1 MNSEMNLFNPVDL
14 DMSRSTFECHPT
26 ITGTCLAGRLIP
38 VWHNEIMPGDSVRMD
53 MNALIKMSTPVY
65 PTMDN
70 LYCDVYFFFVPN
82 DLVLGRRYGTPDVN
96 DSNMS
101 WEAFIGAQD
110 NLINMPLPASGVSLA
125 PVFIEDYN
133 SLYSLDRYGFGL
145 DSYLFPTLF
154 EDSYY
159 YVSPLP
165 VLSYMAIW
173 NENFRDPNVM
183 QPVVWSYD
191 EVAECLK
198 FFGGDYVCDIDLGSS
213 TYLINRCIDED
224 GENALNNICV
234 FPTCRF
240 HGYFG
245 SALPWPQRNAE
256 GVELP
261 LGDSAI
267 VKIGEDYDGSLRLT
281 GSSSSVSGVNFA
293 TSYANSSSSFSDV
306 HLGLSSSGRL
316 RNGDEVAGDT
326 DVFFQSQGSSN
337 PVPKNLYAD
346 LSEATAAN
354 VNLLRAAIQQQRW
367 YEKLARSGN
376 RYDELTYGLFGVRM
390 HDSVDK
396 RPLYLGGKRIKLN
409 IEMVASTNGG
419 DSSSSGEGSGSLGA
433 LGAFSHTNDSDHY
446 FYHSFDKWGTLMCL
460 MTIRHH
466 DTFGN
471 AALKRWFRFKSR
483 DQYYFP
489 TFAHLGEQAV
499 EKSELLCTASGTLG
513 YQQAWEEYRQDFDL
527 VGQLLRPG
535 ESLSFMTYGGLFPY
549 TSSTLNLA
557 TWLNASYQVQ
567 SIDNTLAVK
576 STASGFQFVYQFNFD
591 YKMRSCMPEYSIPG
605 MMDHF

>member
-14 DMSRSTFECHPT
+14 DMSRSTFEYHPT
-26 ITGTCLAGRLIP
+26 ISGTCLAGRLIP
-38 VWHNEIMPGDSVRMD
+38 VWHTEILPGDSVTMD
-53 MNALIKMSTPVY
+53 LHSLIKMSTPVY
-65 PTMDN
+65 PTMDK
-70 LYCDVYFFFVPN
+70 LFCDIYFFYVPN

-125 PVFIEDYN
+125 PVRIGSFGA
-133 SLYSLDRYGFGL
+133 LYYESDFGFGL
-145 DSYLFPTLF
+145 DTYLFPTLAVGN
-154 EDSYY
+154 SYLL
-159 YVSPLP
+159 SPLP

-191 EVAECLK
+191 EGNDCLK
-198 FFGGDYVCDIDLGSS
+198 FFGGDYVCDIGIDSGYSV
-213 TYLINRCIDED
+213 NRCIAASGIDD
-224 GENALNNICV
+224 LGYIRV

-245 SALPWPQRNAE
+245 SSLPWPQRNAE

-267 VKIGEDYDGSLRLT
+267 VKIGENYSGSLRLA
-281 GSSSSVSGVNFA
+281 GSSSNVSGVNFA
-293 TSYANSSSSFSDV
+293 ATYGNASSTFSEV
-306 HLGLSSSGRL
+306 HLGLSSNGRL
-316 RNGDEVAGDT
+316 RNGGEVAGDN
-326 DVFFQSQGSSN
+326 VVSFESEGAAN

-376 RYDELTYGLFGVRM
+376 RFDELTYGLFGVRM

-396 RPLYLGGKRIKLN
+396 RPLYLGGKRIELN
-409 IEMVASTNGG
+409 IDMVASTNGG
-419 DSSSSGEGSGSLGA
+419 DSSSTAEGSGSLGA
-433 LGAFSHTNDSDHY
+433 LGAFSHTNDHDHF
-446 FYHSFDKWGTLMCL
+446 FYHSFDKWGTLMCV

-466 DTFGN
+466 DT
-471 AALKRWFRFKSR
+471 
-483 DQYYFP
+483 
-489 TFAHLGEQAV
+489 
-499 EKSELLCTASGTLG
+499 
-513 YQQAWEEYRQDFDL
+513 
-527 VGQLLRPG
+527 
-535 ESLSFMTYGGLFPY
+535 
-549 TSSTLNLA
+549 
-557 TWLNASYQVQ
+557 
-567 SIDNTLAVK
+567 
-576 STASGFQFVYQFNFD
+576 
-591 YKMRSCMPEYSIPG
+591 
-605 MMDHF
+605 

>member
-1 MNSEMNLFNPVDL
+1 MNSETNLFNPVDL
-14 DMSRSTFECHPT
+14 DVSRSTFEYHPT
-26 ITGTCLAGRLIP
+26 ISGTCLAGRLIP
-38 VWHNEIMPGDSVRMD
+38 VWHTEILPGDSVKMD
-53 MNALIKMSTPVY
+53 LNSLIKMSTPVY

-70 LYCDVYFFFVPN
+70 LYCDIYFFFVAN

-110 NLINMPLPASGVSLA
+110 NLINMPLPAAGVSLV
-125 PVFIEDYN
+125 PVWIESFN
-133 SLYSLDRYGFGL
+133 SQFKSDLGFGL
-145 DSYLFPTLF
+145 DSYIFPTLR
-154 EDSYY
+154 DSAEYR
-159 YVSPLP
+159 VSPLP

-173 NENFRDPNVM
+173 NENFRDPNIM

-191 EVAECLK
+191 ETDGCLK
-198 FFGGDYVCDIDLGSS
+198 FFGGDYVCDINLSS
-213 TYLINRCIDED
+213 GDYSVARCIAQA
-224 GENALNNICV
+224 GVSSFNNICV

-245 SALPWPQRNAE
+245 SVLPWPQRNAE

-261 LGDSAI
+261 LGTLAPVNALPADHSTGNQTVLHLVQPNGQPI
-267 VKIGEDYDGSLRLT
+267 PTNRFLGTSVYT
-281 GSSSSVSGVNFA
+281 GSGKLAAFSEGVTHEEA
-293 TSYANSSSSFSDV
+293 TAV
-306 HLGLSSSGRL
+306 RI
-316 RNGDEVAGDT
+316 
-326 DVFFQSQGSSN
+326 SN
-337 PVPKNLYAD
+337 LWAD

-376 RYDELTYGLFGVRM
+376 RFDELTYGLFGVRM
-390 HDSVDK
+390 HDSTDK

-446 FYHSFDKWGTLMCL
+446 FYHSFDKWGTLMCV

-466 DTFGN
+466 DTYGD
-471 AALKRWFRFKSR
+471 AALKRWFRFSSR
-483 DQYYFP
+483 EQYYFP
-489 TFAHLGEQAV
+489 TMAHLGEQKV
-499 EKSELLCTASGTLG
+499 DKTELLNSASGTLG
-513 YQQAWEEYRQDFDL
+513 FQQAWEEYRQDFDL

-535 ESLSFMTYGGLFPY
+535 FNLSFMTYGGLNPLPAIRL
-549 TSSTLNLA
+549 SLE
-557 TWLNASYQVQ
+557 TWLNASFQVM

-576 STASGFQFVYQFNFD
+576 STASGFQFVYQFNFN
-591 YKMRSCMPEYSIPG
+591 YTMRRCMPVYSIPG
-605 MMDHF
+605 LMDHF